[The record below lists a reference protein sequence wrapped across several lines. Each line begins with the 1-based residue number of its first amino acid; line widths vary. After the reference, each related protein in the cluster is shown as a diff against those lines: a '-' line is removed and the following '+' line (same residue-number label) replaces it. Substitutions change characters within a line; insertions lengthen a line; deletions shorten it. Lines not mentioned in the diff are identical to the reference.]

1 LFIFLR
7 FNGDAAIMIY
17 PAGFGKIM
25 MVSYPF
31 KVYATKIL

>member
-1 LFIFLR
+1 
-7 FNGDAAIMIY
+7 MIY

-31 KVYATKIL
+31 KIIQQKYFDNFQTAEFGL